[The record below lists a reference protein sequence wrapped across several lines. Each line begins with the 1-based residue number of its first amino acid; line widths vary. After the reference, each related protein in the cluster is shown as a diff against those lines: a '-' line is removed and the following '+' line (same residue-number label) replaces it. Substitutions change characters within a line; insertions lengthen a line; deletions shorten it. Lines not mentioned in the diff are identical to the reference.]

1 MIPYALWTISWTRH
15 YPPSGSNPKL
25 PSLSGAWYQRL
36 LRCQGCGRYQNGRQG
51 IRRARDNEKHP
62 ALPARSLDIV
72 KIKGG
77 FECKPGPTAGVKYS
91 DFFDSGEMLNV
102 KLNVQQE
109 FHLFCFN
116 FPQNAITLKQVI
128 RRYHKA
134 KGRYGGTG
142 TVSCVF
148 LPLLVFHVKLMEFW
162 RAIFLFFILKG
173 SCSASGWL
181 CKIRTVSGNEW
192 LWFTLQLIICS
203 GQNSRRWFP
212 EWKFSIT

>member
-1 MIPYALWTISWTRH
+1 MLCGQFHDQDTIHLQGQTQNCLL
-15 YPPSGSNPKL
+15 YLGPDIKGCYEVK
-25 PSLSGAWYQRL
+25 GAAAIRT
-36 LRCQGCGRYQNGRQG
+36 GGREFEEM
-51 IRRARDNEKHP
+51 RARNNEKHP

-173 SCSASGWL
+173 SCSASGM
-181 CKIRTVSGNEW
+181 
-192 LWFTLQLIICS
+192 TLQNP
-203 GQNSRRWFP
+203 NSF
-212 EWKFSIT
+212 WK